1 MNCLNVSY
9 RRLQIELV
17 DAYGSRETG
26 GIANNGKV
34 NPRVDVKL
42 VDMPE
47 LGYFA
52 SGDPPR
58 GIYFTRTIPKLIF
71 H

>member
-1 MNCLNVSY
+1 M
-9 RRLQIELV
+9 

-26 GIANNGKV
+26 GIANNGKI

-42 VDMPE
+42 LDMPE

-52 SGDPPR
+52 NGNPPR
-58 GIYFTRTIPKLIF
+58 GIIYLLFIYLSFFNINLQEK
-71 H
+71 